1 LYLIKTQTFLW
12 TKIRQQFMWKTIVVC
27 KKGIDFDLL
36 KSVPN
41 SGSPDFIC
49 SLRLNSDVFRLWH
62 NACKL
67 PTRTQWNVA

>member
-1 LYLIKTQTFLW
+1 
-12 TKIRQQFMWKTIVVC
+12 MWKTIVVC

-49 SLRLNSDVFRLWH
+49 SLRLNSDVFWLWH